1 MRNCVMDVDL
11 LWMLVAAT
19 RNYLPMVAVWCEEQ
33 TPTWLF
39 DMLVVRTPEDQPRF
53 TSTHGNETNDSE
65 V

>member
-1 MRNCVMDVDL
+1 MSVDL
-11 LWMLVAAT
+11 LWMLVVAT
-19 RNYLPMVAVWCEEQ
+19 RNYLPLVVVWCEEQ

-39 DMLVVRTPEDQPRF
+39 DMLVVRTPGDHLRF

>member
-1 MRNCVMDVDL
+1 
-11 LWMLVAAT
+11 MLVVAT
-19 RNYLPMVAVWCEEQ
+19 RNYLPMVVVWCEEQ

-39 DMLVVRTPEDQPRF
+39 DMLVVRTPGDHLRF

>member
-1 MRNCVMDVDL
+1 
-11 LWMLVAAT
+11 MLVAAT
-19 RNYLPMVAVWCEEQ
+19 RNNLPMVAVWCEEQ
-33 TPTWLF
+33 TPTWLC